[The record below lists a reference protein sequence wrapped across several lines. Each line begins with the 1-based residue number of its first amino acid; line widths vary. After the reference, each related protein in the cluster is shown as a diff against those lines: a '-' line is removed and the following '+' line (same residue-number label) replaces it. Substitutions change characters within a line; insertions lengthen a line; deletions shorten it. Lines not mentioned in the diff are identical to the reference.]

1 MSKIDDLIQELCP
14 DGVEYKPLKD
24 LCSKI
29 IVPMRDRPKV
39 FDGPIPWCRIED
51 MEGHYFHKS
60 LSGLGVSQ
68 KVIEEMNLKV
78 FPTGTVICSCSA
90 SIGSYAINTQP
101 LITNQTFI
109 GLVCS
114 GQILNTF
121 LRYYMETQTARLL
134 TLATTGTI
142 PYISR
147 KKFEQLIVPVPPMAV
162 QQEIVR
168 VLDSFAELEAE
179 LERRKA
185 QYAYYRDKL
194 LTSPL
199 NLKLIKLGDICDLSN
214 GDRGKS
220 YPKQSE
226 ILEAGVPFVNAGDLI
241 NGKVNV
247 LDCKKISKSKYDSM
261 GGAKLKKG
269 DILYCLRGS
278 TGKNAIFT
286 CDEGTVASSLVS
298 IRPHEGFSN
307 RYIFYL
313 LNSSMEL
320 VQRNAKDTGAAQP
333 NLSAASVKEYVF
345 PVPPLEEQQ
354 RIVDILD
361 KFDALVNDISQGLPA
376 EIEARRKQYEY
387 YRDKLLTFKKKEN

>member
-168 VLDSFAELEAE
+168 VLDSFAE

>member
-1 MSKIDDLIQELCP
+1 MGWKTEIWEVSAELQEEKLFQKKYLREHPGDYPVYSSQTQNNGVFGRIDSYVYEGEYLTWTT
-14 DGVEYKPLKD
+14 DGANAGTIFRRSGKFNITNVCGLLD
-24 LCSKI
+24 
-29 IVPMRDRPKV
+29 VDR
-39 FDGPIPWCRIED
+39 
-51 MEGHYFHKS
+51 
-60 LSGLGVSQ
+60 
-68 KVIEEMNLKV
+68 N
-78 FPTGTVICSCSA
+78 ICSIDFLFHYLQMCMK
-90 SIGSYAINTQP
+90 SY
-101 LITNQTFI
+101 
-109 GLVCS
+109 VSS
-114 GQILNTF
+114 GMGNPKLMSNVVQNIQI
-121 LRYYMETQTARLL
+121 
-134 TLATTGTI
+134 
-142 PYISR
+142 
-147 KKFEQLIVPVPPMAV
+147 PVPPMEV
-162 QQEIVR
+162 QQEIVC

>member
-168 VLDSFAELEAE
+168 VLDSFAELE
-179 LERRKA
+179 RRKA

-345 PVPPLEEQQ
+345 PVPPFEEQQ

>member
-185 QYAYYRDKL
+185 QY
-194 LTSPL
+194 T
-199 NLKLIKLGDICDLSN
+199 
-214 GDRGKS
+214 
-220 YPKQSE
+220 
-226 ILEAGVPFVNAGDLI
+226 
-241 NGKVNV
+241 
-247 LDCKKISKSKYDSM
+247 
-261 GGAKLKKG
+261 
-269 DILYCLRGS
+269 
-278 TGKNAIFT
+278 
-286 CDEGTVASSLVS
+286 
-298 IRPHEGFSN
+298 
-307 RYIFYL
+307 
-313 LNSSMEL
+313 
-320 VQRNAKDTGAAQP
+320 
-333 NLSAASVKEYVF
+333 
-345 PVPPLEEQQ
+345 
-354 RIVDILD
+354 
-361 KFDALVNDISQGLPA
+361 
-376 EIEARRKQYEY
+376 Y
-387 YRDKLLTFKKKEN
+387 YRDKLLTFPNPEHTIQSKLDG